1 MDFETFIGTAT
12 ALLTAFGL
20 KILGAIAAWIA
31 GRYFIKLGVRLL
43 SAALNRQ
50 RLDPTITRYAGNVV
64 NVGLTIALVIAL
76 MGYFGFET
84 TSFAAL
90 VAGLGVGIGAAW
102 AGLLA
107 NFAAGAFLIV
117 LRPFRVGD
125 HIRAAGVEGTVKEI
139 GLFATTIM
147 MPDHVTAFVG
157 NNKIFADNIQN
168 FSVHPYRRV
177 DRTALIAHTVD
188 VNDAVTRLK
197 EAIGRIPN
205 VQNVP
210 PPEVEVTELT
220 TRGPQLAV
228 RAYTHTDHYAQ
239 VYFDMTRAIFDTLRA
254 AGYPL
259 PAEQGPIPFAAPAA
273 APSLREGSAT

>member
-1 MDFETFIGTAT
+1 MDFETVIGTAT

-43 SAALNRQ
+43 SAALARQ
-50 RLDPTITRYAGNVV
+50 RLDPTIARYAGNVV

-90 VAGLGVGIGAAW
+90 VAGLGVAIGAAW

-125 HIRAAGVEGTVKEI
+125 QIKAAGVEGTVKEI

-147 MPDHVTAFVG
+147 MPDYVTAFVG
-157 NNKIFADNIQN
+157 NNKIFSDNIQN

-188 VNDAVTRLK
+188 VNDAVARLK
-197 EAIGRIPN
+197 EAIGRIQN
-205 VQNVP
+205 VQSAP
-210 PPEVEVTELT
+210 PPEVEVVELT

-239 VYFDMTRAIFDTLRA
+239 VFFDMTRTICDTLRA

-259 PAEQGPIPFAAPAA
+259 PAEQGPIPSAAPALA
-273 APSLREGSAT
+273 AADRQGTPA